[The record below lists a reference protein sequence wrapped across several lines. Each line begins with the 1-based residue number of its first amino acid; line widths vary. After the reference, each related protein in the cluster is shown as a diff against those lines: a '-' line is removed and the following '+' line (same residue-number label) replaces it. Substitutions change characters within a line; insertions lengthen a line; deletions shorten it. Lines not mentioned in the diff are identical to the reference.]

1 MTALTFDVVVALTG
15 NRLGRFD
22 VPCPLC
28 SAIHSP
34 RRKVLRLYRKTE
46 DFAGFCCARCDARG
60 FVRSG
65 TVPRMPTRERL
76 EEIRREAAART
87 ACEQAQGLRK
97 SHFLWSRREPITSGS
112 PPDVYLRVARG
123 YSGPIPSTLG
133 YLRPRKPGQHHAL
146 IAAFGFATEPEP
158 GVLAIAASAVRAV
171 HLSFLKPDGSDKA
184 DIEAPKIIV
193 GKGANGFPICLAPPN
208 DLLGLVVAE
217 GIENALS
224 IHEAT
229 GLGAWAAGCASRL
242 PGLADAVPA
251 WIDAVT
257 VAADPDANGLRNAN
271 ELVRALRRRGLHC
284 EMKTV
289 GRAS

>member
-1 MTALTFDVVVALTG
+1 MTALAFDVVVALTG

-34 RRKVLRLYRKTE
+34 RRKVLGIWRETE
-46 DFAGFCCARCDARG
+46 NFAGFNCARCEAKG
-60 FVRSG
+60 FVRRG
-65 TVPRMPTRERL
+65 TDQRVLTHERL
-76 EEIRREAAART
+76 EEIRREAAVRA
-87 ACEQAQGLRK
+87 AAEQAQGLRK
-97 SHFLWSRREPITSGS
+97 SRFLWSCRQPITSGS
-112 PPDVYLRVARG
+112 PPDVYLREARG
-123 YSGPIPSTLG
+123 YSGPIPATLG
-133 YLRPRKPGQHHAL
+133 YLPPRKPGHHHAM

-171 HLSFLKPDGSDKA
+171 HLSFLKPNGSDKA

-193 GKGANGFPICLAPPN
+193 GKGASGFPIFLAPPN

-229 GLGAWAAGCASRL
+229 GLGTWAAGCASRL

-257 VAADPDANGLRNAN
+257 VAADPDAHGLSNAN
-271 ELVRALRRRGLHC
+271 ELVRALRRRGLRC